1 MADTHIPSKSTPV
14 VCSGT
19 TGRQQ
24 RTFLPDHAGDRTKN
38 KMHIEHINISA
49 PVEILIK
56 TRDFYCDV
64 FGLVNG
70 HRPNFKRAGF
80 WLYSDGKPL
89 IHLTESNLT
98 ESNEDF
104 QVNITQGY
112 FDHFAFQLSGLG
124 DFIANLESLK
134 MTYKIEYLRETG
146 VTQVFIRDPSGIGV
160 EASFPG
166 ESQV

>member
-1 MADTHIPSKSTPV
+1 
-14 VCSGT
+14 
-19 TGRQQ
+19 
-24 RTFLPDHAGDRTKN
+24 
-38 KMHIEHINISA
+38 MHIEHINISA

-89 IHLTESNLT
+89 IHLTESN
-98 ESNEDF
+98 EDF
-104 QVNITQGY
+104 QGNITQGY

>member
-1 MADTHIPSKSTPV
+1 M
-14 VCSGT
+14 
-19 TGRQQ
+19 
-24 RTFLPDHAGDRTKN
+24 
-38 KMHIEHINISA
+38 
-49 PVEILIK
+49 EILIK

-89 IHLTESNLT
+89 IHLTESN
-98 ESNEDF
+98 EDF
-104 QVNITQGY
+104 QGNITQGY
-112 FDHFAFQLSGLG
+112 FDHFAFQLSGLEE
-124 DFIANLESLK
+124 FIANLESLK
-134 MTYKIEYLRETG
+134 MTYKIEYLHETG